1 MPCVLNLTDGFDDP
15 TLQDKPRDEEL
26 PKFDP
31 QKFKPGYTPPVV
43 KKGDQEYNI
52 IVSGV
57 KVTFNWDLETQ
68 FKAVYF
74 STIDGVL
81 GQKVYGAFLG
91 VPHHVLADLEVT
103 DWWEVRENPLPP
115 KEPLTECATFI
126 LGRFFWNSKAHPMV
140 RFTIGFTKKKVS
152 SNGML

>member
-1 MPCVLNLTDGFDDP
+1 MPCVLNLTDGFDAP
-15 TLQDKPRDEEL
+15 TLQEKPRDDEL

-81 GQKVYGAFLG
+81 GQKVYNALLG
-91 VPHHVLADLEVT
+91 VPHVLADLEVT
-103 DWWEVRENPLPP
+103 DWWEVMENP
-115 KEPLTECATFI
+115 
-126 LGRFFWNSKAHPMV
+126 
-140 RFTIGFTKKKVS
+140 
-152 SNGML
+152 